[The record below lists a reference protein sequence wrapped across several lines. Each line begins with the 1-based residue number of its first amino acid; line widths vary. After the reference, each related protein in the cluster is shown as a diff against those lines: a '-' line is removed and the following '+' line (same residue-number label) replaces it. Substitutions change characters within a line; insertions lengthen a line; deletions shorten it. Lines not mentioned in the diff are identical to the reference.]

1 MFADALG
8 ERARNGVKV
17 HVLLDW
23 VGSSKMDAA
32 LLQAMQAAGVEVERY
47 HALRWYTLA
56 RLNNRT
62 HRKLLVV
69 DGKVGFTGGVGIAD
83 EWSGHAQD
91 PEHWRDTHFRAE
103 GPVVAQ
109 MQSVF
114 MDNWIKATGRVLH
127 GEAYFP
133 PLTPIDNN
141 VRAQMFSSSPNGGAE
156 SVHLMYLLA
165 INAARHSVHLAN
177 SYFVPDD
184 VVVSSLIAA
193 LRRGVQV
200 HIVVPG
206 PY

>member
-1 MFADALG
+1 MFADAPG
-8 ERARNGVKV
+8 GRARNGVKV

-114 MDNWIKATGRVLH
+114 MDNWMKVTGKVLH
-127 GEAYFP
+127 GADYLP
-133 PLTPIDNN
+133 ATQRVGDSRGQ
-141 VRAQMFSSSPNGGAE
+141 VFSSSPQGGSE
-156 SVHLMYLLA
+156 SMRIMYLLA
-165 INAARHSVHLAN
+165 ITAATT
-177 SYFVPDD
+177 
-184 VVVSSLIAA
+184 
-193 LRRGVQV
+193 
-200 HIVVPG
+200 
-206 PY
+206 